1 MSSAPSVVRFL
12 ESFGV
17 AYDTVPRP
25 LGPRRATGRRRSVP
39 AERVLKPLLL
49 MEEDRHALAVIP
61 KNRRLDLVALNRQFH
76 RRFRLGTEE
85 DAQRLYPGLPLSLL
99 LPAGIGAQ
107 VEIYVDQFL
116 VSLREIVIDTPDY
129 SRLIKIEGDGFS
141 ELFNGAWC
149 ARISRP
155 VD

>member
-1 MSSAPSVVRFL
+1 MSANAPSVARFL
-12 ESFGV
+12 ESCGV
-17 AYDTVPRP
+17 AYDTVPRR
-25 LGPRRATGRRRSVP
+25 PRRATGGRRSVP

-49 MEEDRHALAVIP
+49 IEEDRHALAVIP

-76 RRFRLGTEE
+76 RRFRRGTEE

-107 VEIYVDQFL
+107 AEIYVEQSL
-116 VSLREIVIDTPDY
+116 LGLREFVIETPDY
-129 SRLIKIEGDGFS
+129 SRLIKIESDGFS

-155 VD
+155 DD